1 MDVNEKGSYG
11 NSSESSKSGTA
22 YSQKKVPVVVLNFLM
37 YVYLFLCTYS
47 YFSVLNW
54 MNPVF
59 ILSAGSMSLEPAASK
74 SAVICLIFAAAIPS
88 RSLFSLKWKRK
99 DQNRQLMT
107 PKHVSVGPRPMDNR
121 GWSTRQAWSGV
132 REKKMT
138 KKGGIISYWENVKK
152 TQYLRSLVSPAMASS
167 YASFAMSSLC

>member
-11 NSSESSKSGTA
+11 NSSDSSKSGTA

-59 ILSAGSMSLEPAASK
+59 ILSTGSMSLEPAASK

-107 PKHVSVGPRPMDNR
+107 PKHVNVGPRPMDTVDNPR
-121 GWSTRQAWSGV
+121 VRHGV
-132 REKKMT
+132 ACGKRKWQKREELLAIEKM
-138 KKGGIISYWENVKK
+138 
-152 TQYLRSLVSPAMASS
+152 
-167 YASFAMSSLC
+167 